1 MQGIA
6 HNALYTLRE
15 LICEEQFFV
24 SDNDTSSS
32 QQITAHNAEAAHTME
47 EQEMAEQARARWQ
60 RVSRANQASR
70 MGRALSRRRR
80 RSAGRSVR
88 LTLSATE
95 LAAQWEIFL
104 QRLQHDIGSAL
115 ECRLQSTLLDAME
128 TAIQEMAL
136 APALDLVDNAQQHL
150 RLREQSVF
158 LQPRCAC
165 ERMVRGLVQAFT
177 FALLRRQSEEVR
189 ALISKWRAQLPSTP
203 PPPQLSLYEH
213 EHSSESVSPSAES

>member
-1 MQGIA
+1 MCVLCVCESQRCERERERERESGTRLTHQLNSDVEA
-6 HNALYTLRE
+6 HNT
-15 LICEEQFFV
+15 
-24 SDNDTSSS
+24 
-32 QQITAHNAEAAHTME
+32 EAAHTVE

-70 MGRALSRRRR
+70 VGRALSRRRR
-80 RSAGRSVR
+80 RSAGRSVI

-189 ALISKWRAQLPSTP
+189 ALISKWRAQLPSPVLP
-203 PPPQLSLYEH
+203 P
-213 EHSSESVSPSAES
+213 AR